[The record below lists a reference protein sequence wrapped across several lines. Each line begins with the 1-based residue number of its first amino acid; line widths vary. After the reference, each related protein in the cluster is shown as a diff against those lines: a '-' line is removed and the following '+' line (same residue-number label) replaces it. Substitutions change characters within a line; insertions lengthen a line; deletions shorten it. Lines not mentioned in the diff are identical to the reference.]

1 MENRVSENVKNLE
14 FESKTK
20 YTDMARKFMV
30 LFIIQIFLLCI
41 NIARDILI
49 KLNSTGPDFKFI
61 SDITNLVI
69 DIIYTAF
76 LFSLTKY
83 DSRFAFAG
91 IFGIL
96 SIPLDYFIIPFLAY
110 ASSIF
115 KVTIILSYIFSYL
128 WLLNFTN
135 AMSSLFLPVN
145 GSLSNLWNTF
155 RKISL
160 IAILLGYVIFSFF
173 PIKNNLTTIIST
185 LFYIANLCLSIW
197 RLYLLHK
204 SSTIMKAFA
213 NEPVES
219 PADSHI

>member
-1 MENRVSENVKNLE
+1 MKNRVSENVKNLE

-49 KLNSTGPDFKFI
+49 KLNSTGPDFKDI

-69 DIIYTAF
+69 KIIYTAF

-96 SIPLDYFIIPFLAY
+96 SIPLDYFIIPFFFFF
-110 ASSIF
+110 SSIF

-145 GSLSNLWNTF
+145 DSLSNLWNTF

-173 PIKNNLTTIIST
+173 PIKNNLTTIISI